1 MLAVSYMYC
10 HKHLNN
16 NILVLFLPFLKNKKK
31 QKKKTEKKKQKTFVI
46 ILEMPFSIPTFMATR
61 FVKHSTLLER
71 RNLLKKSYRNQ
82 YIFVSMCSLYS
93 LLETS
98 TKKK

>member
-1 MLAVSYMYC
+1 
-10 HKHLNN
+10 
-16 NILVLFLPFLKNKKK
+16 
-31 QKKKTEKKKQKTFVI
+31 
-46 ILEMPFSIPTFMATR
+46 MPFSIPTFMATR

-93 LLETS
+93 LLEYKS
-98 TKKK
+98 DVSYNK